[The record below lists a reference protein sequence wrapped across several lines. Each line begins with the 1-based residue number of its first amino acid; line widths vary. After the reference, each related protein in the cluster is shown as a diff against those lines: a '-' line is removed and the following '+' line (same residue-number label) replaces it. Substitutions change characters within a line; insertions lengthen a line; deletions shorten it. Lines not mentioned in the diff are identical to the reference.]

1 MIISSMNI
9 NFIYTCFP
17 QAFASDIIFY
27 LSSLNTPRI
36 LSLTRR
42 VPPEKWG
49 YRRLEKTTTKRTA
62 MTNPSKH
69 IAKSRSHPLDRA
81 QLDELPRLPVPLT
94 IASKYYYS
102 IGHMDLSSPMIII
115 HPAFSRKAQIK
126 AVERKIK
133 QPFIRARP
141 PYVLV
146 IVRKEVR
153 LIRLI

>member
-1 MIISSMNI
+1 
-9 NFIYTCFP
+9 
-17 QAFASDIIFY
+17 
-27 LSSLNTPRI
+27 
-36 LSLTRR
+36 
-42 VPPEKWG
+42 
-49 YRRLEKTTTKRTA
+49 

-81 QLDELPRLPVPLT
+81 QLDELPHLPVPLT

-102 IGHMDLSSPMIII
+102 IGHMERLSSLMII

-141 PYVLV
+141 PYLG